1 MRGKKMS
8 EFNKKYQLREVEL
21 RDASVQDQDGKMVLE
36 GYAVI
41 FNSPTVLFRYGDVE
55 YKEVIDA
62 KAFEE
67 CDTSDCCLKYNHGG
81 MLLARTR
88 GGSLQLKVDEKG
100 LFFRAELFETSTSK
114 DVYSIVKQGGL
125 DKCSF
130 AFQVREE
137 SFDEKTNTR
146 TILKIEK
153 LYDVAVVDI
162 PAYDDTSVH
171 ARSLFEMEIE
181 NKEKRELENSELRK
195 RLIVKS
201 YL

>member
-1 MRGKKMS
+1 MS
-8 EFNKKYQLREVEL
+8 KEFNKKYQLREVEL
-21 RDASVQDQDGKMVLE
+21 RDASVQDQDGKMILE

-41 FNSPTVLFRYGDVE
+41 FNSPTVLFRCGDVE

-67 CDTSDCCLKYNHGG
+67 SDTSDCCLKYNHGG

-88 GGSLQLKVDEKG
+88 GGSLELKIDEKG
-100 LFFRAELFETSTSK
+100 LYFRAELFDTTVSK
-114 DVYSIVKQGGL
+114 DVYNLVKQGGL

-130 AFQVREE
+130 AFRVREE
-137 SFDEKTNTR
+137 SFDEKTHTR
-146 TILKIEK
+146 TILKVEK

-162 PAYDDTSVH
+162 PAYDDTSVS

-181 NKEKRELENSELRK
+181 NEQKRKLDNANLRDE
-195 RLIVKS
+195 LIVKS